1 MGQMAHLWIYFL
13 YLQPRMHRIMLV
25 RANDHYTSVVLI
37 LLGPEKRCGNS
48 GDTFMWPRVPGK
60 EETAE
65 GSLGTVVPGKWQGSG
80 LTWERSVCS
89 LRWRRYSGTRV
100 LAIEERKK
108 KRVVCRMFRNYVLQA
123 ISRMRVSPRIV
134 EHSQWSWTWLSYSS
148 CLLNKED

>member
-37 LLGPEKRCGNS
+37 LLRPEKRCGNS

-65 GSLGTVVPGKWQGSG
+65 GSLGTVIPGKWQVSG

-100 LAIEERKK
+100 LAIEEKK
-108 KRVVCRMFRNYVLQA
+108 KEKSCMQDVQELCLTSHFQDEGLTKNCRTL
-123 ISRMRVSPRIV
+123 SV
-134 EHSQWSWTWLSYSS
+134 E
-148 CLLNKED
+148 LNMAEL